1 MMSPAD
7 NASCSLRVVDDN
19 EDNREILAVRL
30 GQLGYTNVA
39 VAADGHEALA
49 RVERS
54 HFDLMLLDVM
64 MPGISGIQVLETL
77 RAQGRLATLPVIMVS
92 AASEQESV
100 VRCIELGA
108 EDYLTKP
115 ANTTML
121 RARVSATLEKK
132 RLRDGARERMVEL
145 GHELAAARE
154 LQRGMVPLD
163 HERDDSPVA
172 LHFLLEPARE
182 LGGDLCDFLFGDA
195 DTLWVGLGDVSGK
208 GVAAALFMARTWS
221 VLRSLAGRAP
231 RASPEE
237 SDPGRV
243 LLAVNR
249 ELCKANEKSM
259 FCSVFLA
266 RLQLRT
272 GVLEYANAGH
282 LPPYLLRAGGGV
294 EPVRSLPALPVGAM
308 PDTTYAAG
316 TLRLEPGDGLFV
328 YSDGVTE
335 AADVSGLQYGDAR
348 LVATLE
354 ELGRAHG
361 RALLSA
367 VLDRVHRHCG
377 VAPQSDDIAAL
388 ALRWDPRW
396 RSGERRPPGS
406 SLGRSP

>member
-1 MMSPAD
+1 MSSND
-7 NASCSLRVVDDN
+7 NASFALLVVDDN
-19 EDNREILAVRL
+19 EDNREILAARL
-30 GQLGYTNVA
+30 GHLGYTNVTLA
-39 VAADGHEALA
+39 SGGREALD

-54 HFDLMLLDVM
+54 NFDLVLLDLM
-64 MPGISGIQVLETL
+64 MPGINGIEVLETL
-77 RAQGRLATLPVIMVS
+77 RAKRRLASLPVIMVS
-92 AASEQESV
+92 AASEHESV

-115 ANTTML
+115 VNVTML
-121 RARVSATLEKK
+121 RARVGATLEKK
-132 RLRDGARERMVEL
+132 RLRDGARERMVAL

-163 HERDDSPVA
+163 HERADSPVTM
-172 LHFLLEPARE
+172 HFLLEPARE

-208 GVAAALFMARTWS
+208 GVAAAIFMARTWS

-231 RASPEE
+231 RAALEE

-243 LLAVNR
+243 LMALNR

-272 GVLEYANAGH
+272 GILEYANAGH
-282 LPPYLLRAGGGV
+282 LPPYLLRSSGGV
-294 EPVRSLPALPVGAM
+294 ETITSRPALPAGAM
-308 PDTTYAAG
+308 PETIYAAG
-316 TLRLEPGDGLFV
+316 SLTLQPGDGLFV

-335 AADVSGLQYGDAR
+335 AADANGLQYGEAR
-348 LVATLE
+348 LLDTLS

-361 RALLSA
+361 RALLGA
-367 VLDRVHRHCG
+367 VLDRVRKHCG
-377 VAPQSDDIAAL
+377 ETPQTDDIAAL
-388 ALRWDPRW
+388 ALRWTPR
-396 RSGERRPPGS
+396 
-406 SLGRSP
+406 